1 MFLVCLFSLMF
12 IYEVDDDYNDAD
24 GDVNAMAMI
33 MQLFTY

>member
-1 MFLVCLFSLMF
+1 MF

-33 MQLFTY
+33 MQLFTYWDGRFFLLG